1 MKIVK
6 VEGNN
11 SPVRLREKPNG
22 AILVQV
28 PQGTIVEVLQ
38 VSDNWSQIKI
48 PSGQIGW
55 MMSKYLVDKS
65 STNNLGE
72 LKAKL
77 KEVLA
82 LLDKLED

>member
-28 PQGTIVEVLQ
+28 PQGTMVEVLQ
-38 VSDNWSQIKI
+38 VSDNWS
-48 PSGQIGW
+48 
-55 MMSKYLVDKS
+55 
-65 STNNLGE
+65 
-72 LKAKL
+72 
-77 KEVLA
+77 
-82 LLDKLED
+82 